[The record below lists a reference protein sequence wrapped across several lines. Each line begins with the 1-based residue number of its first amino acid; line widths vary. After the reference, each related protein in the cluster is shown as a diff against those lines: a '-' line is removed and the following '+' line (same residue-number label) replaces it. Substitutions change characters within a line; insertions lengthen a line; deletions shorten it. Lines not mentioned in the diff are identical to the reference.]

1 MTAKDVFNVPP
12 VHNTNLQQRLQAKVA
27 PLKYQR
33 KALTGR
39 EWKFVQELVANDGEV
54 TLKEAAIRAGYPER
68 SAARRAYELTHPE
81 RNPHVVAAIQSYRAE
96 LAAKYGTTFERHM
109 KDLQKIRDAALQAGA
124 YSAAVAAEYR
134 RGQAL
139 GTIYVERKEVRFG
152 TIDSMS
158 KEEVERKLNELK
170 ALYGGGAP
178 PREIIDL
185 NPADVVTTI
194 EVDPPFDA
202 NEVLNA
208 SETGSGAV
216 SSDEGESSRLP
227 HNANRIAGESG
238 DS

>member
-1 MTAKDVFNVPP
+1 MSKKRDKEIWNVPP
-12 VHNTNLQQRLQAKVA
+12 TQPTNLQSRLQAKVA
-27 PLKYQR
+27 PLKHQR

-68 SAARRAYELTHPE
+68 GAARRAYELTHPD
-81 RNPHVVAAIQSYRAE
+81 RNPHVVAAIQSYRSE

-124 YSAAVAAEYR
+124 YSAAVSAEYR

-158 KEEVERKLNELK
+158 KEEVMRKLDELK
-170 ALYGGGAP
+170 ALYGAGGAP
-178 PREIIDL
+178 PKDIIDL
-185 NPADVVTTI
+185 NPTDVVSTI
-194 EVDPPFDA
+194 EYDPPFDEK
-202 NEVLNA
+202 EVLNA
-208 SETGSGAV
+208 SETGSGVISTAP
-216 SSDEGESSRLP
+216 R
-227 HNANRIAGESG
+227 ESG
-238 DS
+238 GLPDHAD